1 MSDQVTYMTN
11 NDFIL
16 ARNSGTPPVRLLF
29 EKSNFL
35 SSVRFWI
42 SGTIIP
48 VSSLEDKSL
57 VVIKDHNTHLKCK
70 MLRNAE
76 LNKKLF

>member
-1 MSDQVTYMTN
+1 
-11 NDFIL
+11 
-16 ARNSGTPPVRLLF
+16 
-29 EKSNFL
+29 
-35 SSVRFWI
+35 
-42 SGTIIP
+42 
-48 VSSLEDKSL
+48 